1 MKFYI
6 HCIWNLVYIITA
18 FSLVK
23 KGKIL
28 WSRWE
33 YWISNAISKRFWASL
48 CDTGILLFN
57 EHFICHHDK
66 EAARNGW
73 KWAHFPV
80 SHHLHGSF
88 NILRGLCNYIPTTA
102 YSFSAAAAQCGQ
114 IIFYSYALSFYR
126 SKMILDRPNCFER
139 VQIVSVRSKLFW
151 SDLYHFGHWSSSN

>member
-1 MKFYI
+1 MEANVINDKKDVKFSI
-6 HCIWNLVYIITA
+6 HCIWNLVYTITT

-33 YWISNAISKRFWASL
+33 YYIEFQMRYQKRFWASL

-102 YSFSAAAAQCGQ
+102 YSFSAAAAAAQCGQ
-114 IIFYSYALSFYR
+114 SIFDS
-126 SKMILDRPNCFER
+126 
-139 VQIVSVRSKLFW
+139 
-151 SDLYHFGHWSSSN
+151 

>member
-1 MKFYI
+1 MIQRSDSLENSIYAFLMHVNGKKGIKFSI
-6 HCIWNLVYIITA
+6 NCIWNLLYIITA
-18 FSLVK
+18 FFLVK

-33 YWISNAISKRFWASL
+33 YILNFKFDIFWASL

-102 YSFSAAAAQCGQ
+102 YSFSAAAAQCG
-114 IIFYSYALSFYR
+114 
-126 SKMILDRPNCFER
+126 
-139 VQIVSVRSKLFW
+139 
-151 SDLYHFGHWSSSN
+151 